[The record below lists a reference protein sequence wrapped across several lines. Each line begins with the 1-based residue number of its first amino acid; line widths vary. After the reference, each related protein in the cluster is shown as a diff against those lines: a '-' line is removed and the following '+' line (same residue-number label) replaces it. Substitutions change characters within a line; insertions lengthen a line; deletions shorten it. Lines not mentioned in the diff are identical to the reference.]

1 MRVRHLPSAATLV
14 AFLAFACPSAAEPSP
29 LSPTF
34 AYDYGAT
41 NTPRSLGVGAMHALG
56 AGLTAV
62 FLNPAN
68 LGLTRAYHAGALAQF
83 TPEGARQLYGGA
95 VMDSTRR
102 FAGGMS
108 FIGGFQDPDGIDRTT
123 VDARAAIAFAASKLF
138 HLGLGGRYLTVE
150 QDGLGPLG
158 NSRASGGL
166 VDPEDAP
173 HVSGAPGRKKML
185 GTFTFDAGA
194 TIRLIEALSI
204 SAYGHNLTYRDD
216 GLLPMVVGGGVGF
229 GNADL
234 SVEVD
239 AEADLTTYEKAS
251 PRIMAGAEYL
261 VAGRVPVR
269 AGYRLDTMG
278 GPMDGASHE
287 SSGGLGYVEPRYGVE
302 ASVRRTVTGPEA
314 TMIAVSV
321 TYHIDS
327 LGLPVQ
333 SL

>member
-1 MRVRHLPSAATLV
+1 MRARFHPSAAV
-14 AFLAFACPSAAEPSP
+14 AFAALLSASTARAEPSD

-56 AGLTAV
+56 SGISSI

-68 LGLTRAYHAGALAQF
+68 LGLTRSYHVGALGQF
-83 TPEGARQLYGGA
+83 TPEAARQLYGGA

-123 VDARAAIAFAASKLF
+123 IDARAALAFAVSRQF
-138 HLGLGGRYLTVE
+138 HVGIGGRYLTVE

-166 VDPEDAP
+166 VDPEDTP
-173 HVSGAPGRKKML
+173 GPNGGPGRKKML
-185 GTFTFDAGA
+185 GTFTFDAGVTLKPIDSLA
-194 TIRLIEALSI
+194 I
-204 SAYGHNLTYRDD
+204 SAYGQNLTYRDH
-216 GLLPMVVGGGVGF
+216 GLLPMIVGGGVGF
-229 GNADL
+229 GTADF

-239 AEADLTTYEKAS
+239 GEADLTTYGEPSA
-251 PRIMAGAEYL
+251 RVMAGAEVL
-261 VAGRVPVR
+261 VANRVPLR
-269 AGYRLDTMG
+269 AGYRVDAMG
-278 GPMDGASHE
+278 GPLDAASHAI
-287 SSGGLGYVEPRYGVE
+287 SGGVGYVEPRFGVE
-302 ASVRRTVTGPEA
+302 ASVRRTVTGPAA
-314 TMIAVSV
+314 TMIAVGI

-333 SL
+333 SY